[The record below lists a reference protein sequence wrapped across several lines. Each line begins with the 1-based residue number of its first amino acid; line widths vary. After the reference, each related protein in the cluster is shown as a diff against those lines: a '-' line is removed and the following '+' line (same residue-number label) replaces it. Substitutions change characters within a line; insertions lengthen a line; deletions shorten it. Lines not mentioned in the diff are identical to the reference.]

1 MKNSIYSEEHRIFRD
16 AFRKFIARE
25 VAPHLGAWEEE
36 GTVPRHMWTR
46 MGEQGFLCPWV
57 DEAYGG
63 LSADFAYSIIIN
75 EELGKIGAQGFMVGL
90 HSDIVAPYINSLGTE
105 PQKKKWL
112 PGAVTGE
119 ILMAVAMTEPNAG
132 SDLQGIRTKAV
143 KDGNNWVING
153 QKTFISLG
161 ENCDLVIV
169 ACITDPDAPNPSK
182 GMSLIVVED
191 GTKGFSKGP
200 RLKKM
205 GMKMSDTNELIFE
218 DCRVP
223 LDHLLG
229 TENMGFAYLIQQ
241 LQRERLICSIYAQ
254 TASEA
259 MLEMTVKYCQ
269 EREAFGVPIGR
280 LQHNTF
286 KLAEMA
292 TEVDIGRNYLDS
304 LLTRHM
310 EKKAIMKEV
319 SMAKWW
325 LAETANRIAYTCV
338 QLHGGYGYMEEYP
351 ICRWYRDVR
360 VMAIF
365 AGTTEI
371 MKQIIGKK
379 IGF

>member
-1 MKNSIYSEEHRIFRD
+1 
-16 AFRKFIARE
+16 
-25 VAPHLGAWEEE
+25 
-36 GTVPRHMWTR
+36 
-46 MGEQGFLCPWV
+46 
-57 DEAYGG
+57 
-63 LSADFAYSIIIN
+63 
-75 EELGKIGAQGFMVGL
+75 
-90 HSDIVAPYINSLGTE
+90 
-105 PQKKKWL
+105 
-112 PGAVTGE
+112 
-119 ILMAVAMTEPNAG
+119 
-132 SDLQGIRTKAV
+132 V
-143 KDGNNWVING
+143 KDGETWVING

-169 ACITDPDAPNPSK
+169 ACITDPNASTPSK
-182 GMSLIVVED
+182 GISLIAVED
-191 GTKGFSKGP
+191 GTEGFTKGP

-229 TENMGFAYLIQQ
+229 TENMGFSYLMQQ
-241 LQRERLICSIYAQ
+241 LQQERLICSIYAQ

-259 MLEMTVKYCQ
+259 MTVKYCK

-310 EKKAIMKEV
+310 EKKEIIKEV

-360 VMAIF
+360 VMSIF